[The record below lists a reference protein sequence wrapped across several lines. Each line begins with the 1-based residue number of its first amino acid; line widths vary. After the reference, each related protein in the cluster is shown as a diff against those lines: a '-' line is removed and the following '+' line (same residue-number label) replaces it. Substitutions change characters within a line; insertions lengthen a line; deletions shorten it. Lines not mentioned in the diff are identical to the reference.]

1 MANTVI
7 ALRSSGVASNTPS
20 LGVLA
25 NGELSINFADG
36 ILYYKS
42 SSNTLGSI
50 RTTAVSGL
58 TTEVQFN
65 DAGVFGA
72 NANFTFNKTL
82 ATLNVKNI
90 NVSTNLVTVNLTATS
105 ITTGTGA
112 GGIIAGANVIYS
124 NVFVANSGGY
134 VQFSDGSKQYV
145 ANAAPTTIAAS
156 IITGVMNLTQ
166 GGTNASSY
174 TSGTFLTSNGTAFV
188 SVANTG
194 TAGTY
199 GNSSYN
205 PVITTDAYGRV
216 SAVTNTLIQIS
227 TTQVTSGILP
237 FAQGGTNAASYTTGN
252 LVISNGTS
260 LVSLA
265 NTGTAGTYGNSAYVP
280 IITTDAYGRVTS
292 VSNVAIVPSG
302 IANTTVTDDT
312 FTGTGSTTIYTM
324 AAAATQNTVF
334 VAINGV
340 LQPNTAYTIVGTN
353 TTITMTEAPGL
364 NDTVNIKRITGAG
377 ASGGGS
383 STSLTTS
390 NTTLTA
396 TSNGTTLVVGN
407 FASTGDAIQKQY
419 LVRNTTTNATES
431 ELMIDVSNRIS
442 VNTNTT
448 VFFTADIVARRTD
461 AINESASFFLKGV
474 ADNFSGTVAAVG
486 SLYEVIVARDD
497 ASYLVD
503 VRANNTTKTLNIYV
517 TGVAGK
523 TIRWVGNINTVE
535 VAQ

>member
-1 MANTVI
+1 
-7 ALRSSGVASNTPS
+7 
-20 LGVLA
+20 
-25 NGELSINFADG
+25 
-36 ILYYKS
+36 
-42 SSNTLGSI
+42 
-50 RTTAVSGL
+50 
-58 TTEVQFN
+58 
-65 DAGVFGA
+65 
-72 NANFTFNKTL
+72 
-82 ATLNVKNI
+82 
-90 NVSTNLVTVNLTATS
+90 
-105 ITTGTGA
+105 
-112 GGIIAGANVIYS
+112 
-124 NVFVANSGGY
+124 
-134 VQFSDGSKQYV
+134 
-145 ANAAPTTIAAS
+145 
-156 IITGVMNLTQ
+156 
-166 GGTNASSY
+166 
-174 TSGTFLTSNGTAFV
+174 
-188 SVANTG
+188 
-194 TAGTY
+194 
-199 GNSSYN
+199 
-205 PVITTDAYGRV
+205 
-216 SAVTNTLIQIS
+216 
-227 TTQVTSGILP
+227 
-237 FAQGGTNAASYTTGN
+237 
-252 LVISNGTS
+252 
-260 LVSLA
+260 
-265 NTGTAGTYGNSAYVP
+265 
-280 IITTDAYGRVTS
+280 
-292 VSNVAIVPSG
+292 
-302 IANTTVTDDT
+302 
-312 FTGTGSTTIYTM
+312 M

>member
-1 MANTVI
+1 MANTTI
-7 ALRSSGVASNTPS
+7 ALRSSGVASNQPS
-20 LGVLA
+20 LGALA
-25 NGELSINFADG
+25 NGELALNYADG

-50 RTTAVSGL
+50 RTTSVAGL

-65 DAGVFGA
+65 DAGSFGS
-72 NANFTFNKTL
+72 NASLTFTK
-82 ATLNVKNI
+82 
-90 NVSTNLVTVNLTATS
+90 STGLLSSNSVTTNTSVIKNLTA
-105 ITTGTGA
+105 GA
-112 GGIIAGANVIYS
+112 ILI
-124 NVFVANSGGY
+124 
-134 VQFSDGSKQYV
+134 
-145 ANAAPTTIAAS
+145 
-156 IITGVMNLTQ
+156 
-166 GGTNASSY
+166 TNASN
-174 TSGTFLTSNGTAFV
+174 TVV
-188 SVANTG
+188 SLANTG

-199 GNSSYN
+199 GNAAYVPVISTDAYGRVSGVTNTAIAINATAVTGIHTFAQGGTNAASYTTGQVLTSN
-205 PVITTDAYGRV
+205 GTAFVSLANTGTAGTYANAAYVPVITTDAYGRV

-265 NTGTAGTYGNSAYVP
+265 NTGTAGTYGNTTYVP
-280 IITTDAYGRVTS
+280 VITTDAYGRVTS
-292 VSNVAIVPSG
+292 VSNVAIAV
-302 IANTTVTDDT
+302 ANTTVTDDT

-324 AAAATQNTVF
+324 AAAATQNTVL
-334 VAINGV
+334 VAINGI
-340 LQPNTAYTIVGTN
+340 LQPNTAYTIVNSN
-353 TTITMTEAPGL
+353 TTITLTEAPGL
-364 NDTVNIKRITGAG
+364 NDTVNIKRITGSG
-377 ASGGGS
+377 TSGGGGGS
-383 STSLTTS
+383 STTLTTS

-461 AINESASFFLKGV
+461 AINESASFFLKGA